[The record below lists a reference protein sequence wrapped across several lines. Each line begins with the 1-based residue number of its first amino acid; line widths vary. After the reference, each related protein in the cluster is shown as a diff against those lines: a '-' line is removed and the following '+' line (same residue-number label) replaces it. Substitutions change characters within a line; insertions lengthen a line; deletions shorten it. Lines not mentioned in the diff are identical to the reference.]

1 LLKEQ
6 LFARRVLQSRI
17 MPTQVKDM
25 DSFLRKYATPLSF
38 VTFLAAGV
46 TGVMLFLGIGSRQV
60 GDLHEWLGLAFVAAM
75 ILHLVRNWRGML
87 AMLSAASA
95 KAIVTGLGAAAVVLI
110 AVYGFGGPGGGH
122 GGGHGGGPHRVIS
135 RLASAPIEKLAP
147 ALGLTSDQAIA
158 RLKSGGVAVAG
169 PGQSLAEIGDK
180 QNVRLPRLL
189 NLVLT
194 EESQGLD

>member
-1 LLKEQ
+1 
-6 LFARRVLQSRI
+6 
-17 MPTQVKDM
+17 M

-46 TGVMLFLGIGSRQV
+46 TGVMMFLGVGSHQL

-75 ILHLVRNWRGML
+75 ILHFVRNGRGML
-87 AMLSAASA
+87 AMLSAARA
-95 KAIVTGLGAAAVVLI
+95 KAIVTGLGAVAVVLI
-110 AVYGFGGPGGGH
+110 AVFGFGGQGGGH
-122 GGGHGGGPHRVIS
+122 GGGHGGPHRVLS
-135 RLASAPIEKLAP
+135 RLASAPIAKLAP
-147 ALGLTSDQAIA
+147 ALGMTSDQAIA

-180 QNVRLPRLL
+180 QNAELPRLL

-194 EESQGLD
+194 EEPKDLD